1 MKKFAL
7 LIMLAL
13 LVPLQACAAEKWQEG
28 EHYEV
33 LDKPLSEKPQ
43 VVEFFSYWC
52 PHCYRT
58 EPFVVKLK
66 AALDKGV
73 KFEKVHVNFMP
84 YTSQEVQ
91 DDVTKGMLL
100 AKALKQEDE
109 LSGAIF
115 NYIHRQRATITGIKD
130 IRNIFVIN
138 GVDGEKFDSL
148 VDSFGVKSM
157 LAKNNKVIEDYRND
171 VRSVP
176 TFIVNGKYKV
186 QFTRDMTEQDRLDVI
201 NFLAAKKS

>member
-7 LIMLAL
+7 LIMLVL

-28 EHYEV
+28 EHYEE

-43 VVEFFSYWC
+43 VAEFFSYWC

-58 EPFVVKLK
+58 EPFIVKLK

-84 YTSQEVQ
+84 YTSKEIQ
-91 DDVTKGMLL
+91 DDVTRAMLL
-100 AKALKQEDE
+100 GKALKQEDQ

-115 NYIHRQRATITGIKD
+115 NYIHRQRATITGMKD
-130 IRNIFVIN
+130 LRNIFVIN

-148 VDSFGVKSM
+148 VNSFGVKSQ
-157 LAKNNKVIEDYRND
+157 LAKNNKVIDDYRNV

-186 QFTRDMTEQDRLDVI
+186 QFTRDMTEQDRLDLI

>member
-1 MKKFAL
+1 
-7 LIMLAL
+7 
-13 LVPLQACAAEKWQEG
+13 
-28 EHYEV
+28 
-33 LDKPLSEKPQ
+33 
-43 VVEFFSYWC
+43 
-52 PHCYRT
+52 
-58 EPFVVKLK
+58 
-66 AALDKGV
+66 
-73 KFEKVHVNFMP
+73 MP